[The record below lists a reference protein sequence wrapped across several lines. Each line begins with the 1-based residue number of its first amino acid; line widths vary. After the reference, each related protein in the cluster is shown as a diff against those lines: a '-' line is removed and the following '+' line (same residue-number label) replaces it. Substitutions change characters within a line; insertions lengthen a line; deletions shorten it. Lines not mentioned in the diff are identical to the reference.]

1 MDKTSEY
8 GRIYSQVC
16 NGFSRQL
23 IQKKYVYFKHPT
35 LAEHFSTYSN
45 YEVYI
50 NEARAKGLYNEEE
63 KIKDAIIGGWWSAD
77 KESTVNFLK
86 KTIQNLH
93 KTKTKLVLPSQKAQI
108 DHEIRRSNAILIT
121 YTRERNEIVGYTVDD
136 YANSK
141 LTEQLLIFFSYKDE
155 YFKQKLFETPEEYY
169 DESDEY
175 INDLRSAFNSY
186 SVVFNNSNLKKVG
199 ACGFFQNLVY
209 LNNDAYSFWGKPTYN
224 CTKYQID
231 TLLYGKMYRNT
242 INARAEAGKPIEDE
256 IINDPDHLVEWIDNQ
271 NNNSDGDSKFAKRR
285 QNSKNAVG
293 SYVGATR
300 EDLEKLGV
308 KVEKI
313 GGKSLLQLAEERGGI
328 IEKNDYLNLR
338 ENG

>member
-1 MDKTSEY
+1 VDKASEY

-16 NGFSRQL
+16 NGFSRKL
-23 IQKKYVYFKHPT
+23 IDKKYVYFKHPT

-45 YEVYI
+45 YEIYI
-50 NEARAKGLYNEEE
+50 NEGRAKGLYNEEE
-63 KIKDAIIGGWWSAD
+63 KIKEAINGGWWTRD
-77 KESTVNFLK
+77 KEYSVDFLK
-86 KTIQNLH
+86 KTIENLH
-93 KTKTKLVLPSQKAQI
+93 KTKSKLILPSQKDQI
-108 DHEIRRSNAILIT
+108 DFEIKRSNAILIT

-155 YFKQKLFETPEEYY
+155 EFKQKLFETPEEYY
-169 DESDEY
+169 EESDEY
-175 INDLRSAFNSY
+175 VNDLRGAFNTY
-186 SVVFNNSNLKKVG
+186 SMVFSNHNLKRVG
-199 ACGFFQNLVY
+199 ASGFFQNLVY

-224 CTKYQID
+224 CTRYQID

-242 INARAEAGKPIEDE
+242 INSASESGKPIPDE
-256 IINDPDHLVEWIDNQ
+256 IVNDADNLVEWVDNQ
-271 NNNSDGDSKFAKRR
+271 SSNSTESKFNRR
-285 QNSKNAVG
+285 QQNSKNAVG

-300 EDLEKLGV
+300 EDLQKLGV